1 MACTFNP
8 KLMHQIL
15 DLLKNGGTPQEPSR
29 IINVSSLGHLA
40 GQLNAEV
47 LDCNAL
53 NMKYDPAYQYC
64 SSKIAIMHWTN
75 RLARKLKKV
84 NVISLTVNPGTVAEI
99 LRAKTLIFV
108 HNFAVSYFLLL
119 SDNYISGKFE

>member
-1 MACTFNP
+1 MGTNYFGHFY
-8 KLMHQIL
+8 LTHQIL
-15 DLLKNGGTPQEPSR
+15 DLLKNGCTPQEPSR

-53 NMKYDPAYQYC
+53 NMKYDPTYQYC

-99 LRAKTLIFV
+99 LRAQKLFFV
-108 HNFAVSYFLLL
+108 NNFAVS
-119 SDNYISGKFE
+119 N

>member
-1 MACTFNP
+1 MGTNYFGHFY
-8 KLMHQIL
+8 LTHQIL

-47 LDCNAL
+47 LDCNGL
-53 NMKYDPAYQYC
+53 NRKYDPTYQYC

-108 HNFAVSYFLLL
+108 HNFAVSYYVEALKCL
-119 SDNYISGKFE
+119 I